1 MPPLK
6 FINHRIDEYALQV
19 TYLPGEE
26 HGKVIYNLS
35 LILEADI
42 GEAVRTL
49 KNAYKAGLC
58 VSDRVTFAPVGT
70 VVDNF
75 TVPQDRVGIVTV
87 CSITLDAILMRSGV
101 PAKPVAGGAVEIE
114 NRVPRRFTNLIL
126 YEHTTTDPLE
136 VLISHD
142 ITSVNGVMTEGNG
155 TILANLR
162 ECHMEAESLVGDV
175 LDDLADAGF
184 TGILDVGV
192 PNAPLLGVPV
202 SPEYLGVAMVG
213 GTNPI
218 AAFKEK
224 GYWAQTRA
232 LKGLIDIEEMGY
244 ISDY

>member
-6 FINHRIDEYALQV
+6 FINHRIDDYALQV
-19 TYLPGEE
+19 SYLPGEE
-26 HGKVIYNLS
+26 RGKVIYNLS
-35 LILEADI
+35 LIMEQDAEEAI
-42 GEAVRTL
+42 RTL
-49 KNAYKAGLC
+49 QNAYKSGLC
-58 VSDRVTFAPVGT
+58 VSDRVSFTSPGT

-75 TVPQDRVGIVTV
+75 TIPEGRVGIVTV
-87 CSITLDAILMRSGV
+87 CSITLDAILLRSGV

-114 NRVPRRFTNLIL
+114 NRIPRRFTNLIL

-136 VLISHD
+136 VLISQD
-142 ITSVNGVMTEGNG
+142 ITSVNGVMTKGSG

-162 ECHMEAESLVGDV
+162 ECHMEAEALVGDV
-175 LDDLADAGF
+175 LDELADAGF

-218 AAFKEK
+218 AAFKEN